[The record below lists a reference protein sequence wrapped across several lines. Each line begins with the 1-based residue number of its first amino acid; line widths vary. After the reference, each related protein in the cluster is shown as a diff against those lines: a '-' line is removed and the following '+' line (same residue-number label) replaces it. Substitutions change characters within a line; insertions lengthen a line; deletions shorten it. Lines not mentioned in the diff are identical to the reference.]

1 MRAKLA
7 LNGLKQ
13 QSAPDVDLDV
23 FDGNP
28 LEYHNFMTLF
38 HKLVEKPIHDPRG
51 RLTRLIR
58 YTKDDPKDMIQHC
71 VQQPPS
77 VGYKNAKK
85 ILDQKY
91 GNPYNTMGVYRK
103 ELKS

>member
-1 MRAKLA
+1 MENAELDRTVTAGQAGIICNL
-7 LNGLKQ
+7 LKQ

-23 FDGNP
+23 FDGNS
-28 LEYHNFMTLF
+28 LEYHNFMKLF
-38 HKLVEKPIHDPRG
+38 HELVEKRIDDPKG

-58 YTKDDPKDMIQHC
+58 YTKGDPNDIIQHC

-85 ILDQKY
+85 I
-91 GNPYNTMGVYRK
+91 
-103 ELKS
+103 